1 MFADV
6 SRGFSLHVF
15 EKNEYYCNKRV
26 KILGRFFGSFVLSY
40 YLCSANIH
48 EMKPNTDT
56 NIIDK
61 QSLEWLVCYSN
72 SGDISI
78 LDDLKQKQEESE
90 TTGIIDFFVPLDVS
104 MDRPIRLIAGNYI
117 FIKATKEDILRLR
130 QEPPFDATLRFLHP
144 ASDPMGCIYIAEE
157 EIQMIR
163 KAVDLLGGQVEY
175 FVPTSKELV
184 VGDSVCI
191 LDGKFA
197 GIKGVLES
205 VKGHEGGRVIVPLG
219 DVLAVRTPRISASDI
234 QLLDLA
240 RVSDFGA
247 GSYTSRA
254 YKKVRTLIADSE
266 KLLAE
271 KEEKG
276 VLSEESEKEARRLI
290 QRFSQLRLNGKIRFM
305 HAQAIYNLFVAL
317 DETDGELCQK
327 FKNML
332 P

>member
-1 MFADV
+1 MTT
-6 SRGFSLHVF
+6 
-15 EKNEYYCNKRV
+15 NMN
-26 KILGRFFGSFVLSY
+26 
-40 YLCSANIH
+40 
-48 EMKPNTDT
+48 DT
-56 NIIDK
+56 
-61 QSLEWLVCYSN
+61 LPWLVCYSN

-78 LDDLKQKQEESE
+78 LDDLKGKKTECE
-90 TTGIIDFFVPLDVS
+90 TTGIWDFFVPLDIS
-104 MDRPIRLIAGNYI
+104 ADRPTRLIAGNYI

-130 QEPPFDATLRFLHP
+130 QESPFDATLRFLHP
-144 ASDPMGCIYIAEE
+144 SADPMGCIYIEDA

-163 KAVDLLGGQVEY
+163 KAVALLEGQAEY
-175 FVPTSKELV
+175 FVPRSKELV
-184 VGDSVCI
+184 VGDTVRI

-205 VKGHEGGRVIVPLG
+205 VKGHEGGCVIVPLG
-219 DVLAVRTPRISASDI
+219 DVLAVRTPKISANDI

-240 RVSDFGA
+240 RVSDYGA

-266 KLLAE
+266 KILAE

-276 VLSEESEKEARRLI
+276 VLSEESEQEARRLI
-290 QRFSQLRLNGKIRFM
+290 RRFSELKLNGKIRFM

-317 DETDGELCQK
+317 DETEGEMFQY

>member
-1 MFADV
+1 MT
-6 SRGFSLHVF
+6 
-15 EKNEYYCNKRV
+15 
-26 KILGRFFGSFVLSY
+26 
-40 YLCSANIH
+40 
-48 EMKPNTDT
+48 PNTDT
-56 NIIDK
+56 NIMDK

-78 LDDLKQKQEESE
+78 LDDLKKKQEESE
-90 TTGIIDFFVPLDVS
+90 TTGILDFFVPLDVS
-104 MDRPIRLIAGNYI
+104 VDSPTRLIAGNYI
-117 FIKATKEDILRLR
+117 FIKAAKEDILRIR

-175 FVPTSKELV
+175 FVPSSKELV

-191 LDGKFA
+191 LEGKFA

-219 DVLAVRTPRISASDI
+219 DVLAVRTPRISANDI

-240 RVSDFGA
+240 RVSDLGA

-271 KEEKG
+271 KEETG
-276 VLSEESEKEARRLI
+276 VLSEDSETEARRLI
-290 QRFSQLRLNGKIRFM
+290 QRFCHLKLNGKIRFM

-317 DETDGELCQK
+317 DETDSELFCR